1 MGKWEVLG
9 DNIYHLAILR
19 SHIYVFTRFT
29 VDKDD
34 GAEGG
39 GV

>member
-1 MGKWEVLG
+1 MGKREVLG

>member
-1 MGKWEVLG
+1 MGKREVLG

-29 VDKDD
+29 VDKDEGEDD
-34 GAEGG
+34 G
-39 GV
+39 V